1 MKAFTLGGLTTRLA
15 KPDEGVW
22 DMMDVSFDQRLANWS
37 VLEEKRFLADRLLK
51 AWSWKSRLGP
61 SFPLIGC
68 LMGGTGT
75 GKSTIFNS
83 LAGRIISEVSKRRPS
98 TTTPKILAHETA
110 VEGLIAC
117 PFLASH
123 PEQESRPRQWQETIE
138 THQDLDISDLILVD
152 TPDFDSAE
160 LSHHVIADNFFL
172 ISDLIILI
180 TSQEKYADLTGHQ
193 VTQRALDWGKTI
205 IFVMNKVASDTAY
218 DDFRQG
224 LHGRGFSV
232 EPIRIERLDSP
243 PSLIPGLR
251 NRREF
256 ASLFAAEDGKGNRE
270 QVRAREMDRLREKTE
285 RELGAFLDAIDKEQ
299 QRLAHVNSRIAT
311 ILQEVVRGMEERLD
325 AVVSRETEV
334 RIRERLQGLL
344 RKYDILFVPR
354 MMVRHT
360 LKKAF
365 LLVTEWLGGPAA
377 DSTRLTNEKAVRS
390 EDLRESRAAAR
401 LEPLEAA
408 IAKLNLKVAELLCA
422 DSLFD
427 DLCRVVQ
434 TEVPRWDREKIRAL
448 YDEAFPGVE
457 QLLEREFQQLREGLS
472 GTDELKLYGSYTLWA
487 LLLITVEITVLG
499 GSALLDAL
507 LGTVIMPF
515 IPKLVLNA
523 KVVDLLRDI
532 GLRVEREHRE
542 TLRDIVQRQAAL
554 YTQRLS
560 RMLPGQ
566 EKLQELQETRERLKR
581 LAQPR

>member
-1 MKAFTLGGLTTRLA
+1 MMDMSFDRRLA
-15 KPDEGVW
+15 HWP
-22 DMMDVSFDQRLANWS
+22 
-37 VLEEKRFLADRLLK
+37 VLEEQRLLADRLLE

-75 GKSTIFNS
+75 GKSTVFNS
-83 LAGRIISEVSKRRPS
+83 LAGRVISDVSNRRPS
-98 TTTPKILAHETA
+98 TTKPKILAHEAA
-110 VEGLIAC
+110 VDGLMAC
-117 PFLASH
+117 PFLVVQSERDT
-123 PEQESRPRQWQETIE
+123 PPPLWQEDIE
-138 THQDLDISDLILVD
+138 THQDLAIFDLILVD

-160 LSHHVIADNFFL
+160 LGHHLIADNFFL

-180 TSQEKYADLTGHQ
+180 TSQEKYADMTAYQ
-193 VTQRALDWGKTI
+193 VSQKALEWGKKV

-224 LHGRGFSV
+224 LLARGFS
-232 EPIRIERLDSP
+232 EQPIRIERLNAS

-251 NRREF
+251 NRVEF
-256 ASLFAAEDGKGNRE
+256 AGLFAAEDGQGNRE
-270 QVRAREMDRLREKTE
+270 HVRAREMDRLREKAE
-285 RELGAFLDAIDKEQ
+285 CELGSFLDAIGKEQ
-299 QRLAHVNSRIAT
+299 QRVAHVNSRIAAS
-311 ILQEVVRGMEERLD
+311 LQEVVQEMEERLD
-325 AVVSRETEV
+325 AVVSRETETH
-334 RIRERLQGLL
+334 IRERLQGLL
-344 RKYDILFVPR
+344 RKYDVLFVPR
-354 MMVRHT
+354 MMVRNA

-365 LLVTEWLGGPAA
+365 ITVAEWLGGPAA
-377 DSTRLTNEKAVRS
+377 DFTGMTDEKTVRS
-390 EDLRESRAAAR
+390 NDLREIRAEAR

-408 IAKLNLKVAELLCA
+408 IAKLNLKVAELLCS
-422 DSLFD
+422 DSLTD
-427 DLCRVVQ
+427 DLCKVVH
-434 TEVPRWDREKIRAL
+434 TDVPRWNREKMRAL

-507 LGTVIMPF
+507 LGTVLMPF

-542 TLRDIVQRQAAL
+542 TLRDIVQRQAGL
-554 YTQRLS
+554 YTQTLS
-560 RMLPGQ
+560 RMLPEQ
-566 EKLQELQETRERLKR
+566 EKVRTLQETREKLQR

>member
-1 MKAFTLGGLTTRLA
+1 MR
-15 KPDEGVW
+15 
-22 DMMDVSFDQRLANWS
+22 DMSFDPRLANWS
-37 VLEEKRFLADRLLK
+37 VLEEKKFLADRLLK

-75 GKSTIFNS
+75 GKSTVFNS

-98 TTTPKILAHETA
+98 TLTPKILAHEIA
-110 VEGLIAC
+110 VEGLMAC
-117 PFLASH
+117 PFLTSH
-123 PEQESRPRQWQETIE
+123 PGQESPPHQWHKVIE
-138 THQDLDISDLILVD
+138 THHDLDISALILVD

-160 LSHHVIADNFFL
+160 LAHHVIADNFFL
-172 ISDLIILI
+172 ISDLVILV
-180 TSQEKYADLTGHQ
+180 TSQEKYADLTGHEVSQ
-193 VTQRALDWGKTI
+193 KALDWGKTT

-218 DDFRQG
+218 DDFRKG
-224 LHGRGFSV
+224 LHARGFRV
-232 EPIRIERLDSP
+232 DPIRIERLDSS

-251 NRREF
+251 NRDEF
-256 ASLFAAEDGKGNRE
+256 ARLFAAEDEEKNCAH
-270 QVRAREMDRLREKTE
+270 VRAHEMDRLREKTE
-285 RELGAFLDAIDKEQ
+285 NELDAFLSAIGKEQ
-299 QRLAHVNSRIAT
+299 QRIAHVNSRIAA
-311 ILQEVVRGMEERLD
+311 ILQEVVQGMGERLD
-325 AVVSRETEV
+325 AVVSRQTESH
-334 RIRERLQGLL
+334 IRERLQGLL

-354 MMVRHT
+354 MMVRNA
-360 LKKAF
+360 LKKVFFTMA
-365 LLVTEWLGGPAA
+365 EWLGGPTA
-377 DSTRLTNEKAVRS
+377 DSPRLADERAIRA
-390 EDLRESRAAAR
+390 EDLRETRAAAR

-408 IAKLNLKVAELLCA
+408 IAKLNLKIAELLCA

-434 TEVPRWDREKIRAL
+434 ADVPRWDRDKIRAL

-542 TLRDIVQRQAAL
+542 TLRDILQRQAEL
-554 YTQRLS
+554 YTQGLS
-560 RMLPGQ
+560 HMLPGQ
-566 EKLQELQETRERLKR
+566 EQIQGLRETRERLTR
-581 LAQPR
+581 LS